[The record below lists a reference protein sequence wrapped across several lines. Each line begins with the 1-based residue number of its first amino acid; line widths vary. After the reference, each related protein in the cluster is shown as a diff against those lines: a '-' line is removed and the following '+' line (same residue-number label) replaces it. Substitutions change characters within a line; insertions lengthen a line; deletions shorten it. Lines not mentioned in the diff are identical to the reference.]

1 MVKTPKTRH
10 SKSHRDPVTIELQP
24 GEVSRVLDEPAQ
36 TETLNEAAAA
46 DIGQPEAAAE
56 DTAAQEA
63 MRAESADFE
72 PWEENEA
79 ARKAAA
85 EQADHA
91 GSGYGFDDTPRRPAT
106 AGTTGAAEGSTAQP
120 KRGLAN
126 GIATGL
132 IGAVIALVG
141 VGALQYA
148 GVLGAPGA
156 GASLSGVNS
165 DIAALKTQIA
175 AISNSENG
183 GDAAARVKVLSDE
196 IDQVKTEVAALKS
209 SVASEAGDAQ
219 AAGELRDKVAAM
231 ETAVAALG
239 KADNTAAADLSP
251 LNEKIGALDAQVK
264 SASDAATQQQS
275 QLGALEQSVSQLS
288 AKVEAQASQPKIA
301 LSIAASALKA
311 AIDRG
316 APFSAELE
324 TFAAISPDAPQLAAL
339 RPYAE
344 KGVPTAADIASD
356 TDAAANAMVAAGEPV
371 DQNAGF
377 LQNLMA
383 SAEKLVKVRPVGAV
397 EGKGVPETVARL
409 EAAVKQGDYAKALAE
424 YATLPDAAKAA
435 GADLAGKLKARL
447 EVGTQV
453 DALIASAMKA

>member
-24 GEVSRVLDEPAQ
+24 GEVSRVVDEPAPA
-36 TETLNEAAAA
+36 ETLNEAAAA
-46 DIGQPEAAAE
+46 DAGKPEAVTE

-63 MRAESADFE
+63 IRAESADFE

-106 AGTTGAAEGSTAQP
+106 AESTGAADGSTAQP
-120 KRGLAN
+120 KRGVAN

-219 AAGELRDKVAAM
+219 ATGELRDKVAAM

-239 KADNTAAADLSP
+239 KADNTAADLSP
-251 LNEKIGALDAQVK
+251 LNEKIGALDAMMK

-344 KGVPTAADIASD
+344 KGVPTAADIAAD

-435 GADLAGKLKARL
+435 GADFAGKLKARL